1 MPIEEVV
8 ATLAQET
15 RNRYYGKYRGIV
27 VDTNDPDQMGR
38 LTAKVPSLLGDDVV
52 IGWATPCVPYGG
64 SDNLGFFMVP
74 EKDAGVWIEFEGG
87 DLEFPIWSGTYWRQS
102 GGKSEAPKL
111 NDKTGEEKEPEKSA
125 PTCKIIKTKK
135 GHTIQLE
142 DKDGGE
148 MILIKEAKNN
158 HVIAINEEGIT
169 ITVFDDKKT
178 KLAIAKDNIS
188 ITDNNEN
195 NIKLDNQGIAIT
207 DGVTSGNTV
216 KMAGSGV
223 TVEDAKGNKI
233 EMAAGGMTIAGN
245 MIKVGSSA
253 AAEPFV
259 LGNQLNLVLT
269 QFLALLNAHT
279 HTGNL
284 GAPTGPPTPPATL
297 VLTPALSI
305 KHKVE

>member
-1 MPIEEVV
+1 
-8 ATLAQET
+8 
-15 RNRYYGKYRGIV
+15 
-27 VDTNDPDQMGR
+27 MGR
-38 LTAKVPSLLGDDVV
+38 LTAKVPGLLGDDVV
-52 IGWATPCVPYGG
+52 TGWATPCVPYGG

-102 GGKSEAPKL
+102 GGKSEAPRL
-111 NDKTGEEKEPEKSA
+111 NDAAGEEKEPEKSA

-142 DKDGGE
+142 DKDDGE

-158 HVIAINEEGIT
+158 HVITLDKDGI
-169 ITVFDDKKT
+169 K
-178 KLAIAKDNIS
+178 
-188 ITDNNEN
+188 ITDGVNNNECVWNKDGINITDANKN

-207 DGVTSGNTV
+207 DGVNSGNTV

-233 EMAAGGMTIAGN
+233 EMAESGMTIAGN
-245 MIKVGSSA
+245 MIKVGGSA

-259 LGNQLNLVLT
+259 LGNQLNIVLT